1 MLDHP
6 LATDCP
12 APRTEPWDEDRLAVA
27 LAAARHHAACHGRRA
42 GLPACDREDLRQEV
56 LLALVIRA
64 GGHQPALGAWS
75 TYAALVARHALADA
89 AASRRRQVIT
99 VVVDTP
105 DAEAL
110 PALVGDDP
118 CDGLIARLDLQR
130 LWPALPPRLRA
141 VLCLVAREGSLADAC
156 RESAMPPA
164 AFYRAITD
172 LRLWLSAAGLGPR
185 EKDREVGR

>member
-6 LATDCP
+6 HAIDCP
-12 APRTEPWDEDRLAVA
+12 TPRTEPWDEDRLSVA
-27 LAAARHHAACHGRRA
+27 LAAARHHAACHARRA
-42 GLPACDREDLRQEV
+42 VLTACDREDLRQEV

-64 GGHQPALGAWS
+64 GRHQPALGAWS

-89 AASRRRQVIT
+89 AALRRRQAVAI
-99 VVVDTP
+99 VSEP
-105 DAEAL
+105 DADAL
-110 PALVGDDP
+110 AEQAGDDP
-118 CDGLIARLDLQR
+118 RDGLIARLDLQR

-164 AFYRAITD
+164 AFYRAIAD

-185 EKDREVGR
+185 EKDRGVGR

>member
-6 LATDCP
+6 HATDCR

-42 GLPACDREDLRQEV
+42 GLTACDREDLRQEV

-64 GGHQPALGAWS
+64 DWHQPALGAWS

-89 AASRRRQVIT
+89 AALRRRQVVTI
-99 VVVDTP
+99 VSEP
-105 DAEAL
+105 DADAL
-110 PALVGDDP
+110 AEQAGDDP
-118 CDGLIARLDLQR
+118 HDGLIARLDLQR
-130 LWPALPPRLRA
+130 LWPALPPRLRG
-141 VLCLVAREGSLADAC
+141 VICLVAREGSLADAC

-164 AFYRAITD
+164 AFYRAVAD

-185 EKDREVGR
+185 EKDRGVGR

>member
-6 LATDCP
+6 LAIESL
-12 APRTEPWDEDRLAVA
+12 APRTEPWDEDRVAVA
-27 LAAARHHAACHGRRA
+27 LAAARHHARCHARRA
-42 GLPACDREDLRQEV
+42 GLTASDREDLQQEV

-64 GGHQPALGAWS
+64 GRHQPALGAWS

-89 AASRRRQVIT
+89 AAMRRRQVVE
-99 VVVDTP
+99 VVSDP
-105 DAEAL
+105 DADGLAEQA
-110 PALVGDDP
+110 GDDP
-118 CDGLIARLDLQR
+118 RDALIARLDLQR
-130 LWPALPPRLRA
+130 LWPALPPRLRR

-164 AFYRAITD
+164 AFYRAVAD

-185 EKDREVGR
+185 EKDRGVGR